1 MPAYQTSP
9 FVQRVSLLP
18 GVPAYSF
25 GSFNDRTPPSRFS
38 IQSVAIASNVATL
51 AVTLLEGLIPI
62 VGALISVQGT
72 QTPTSG
78 GAPNFNVVG
87 VALTGVSINS
97 TTGVGT
103 LTFALTSSNI
113 STTNDSGQATVPQ
126 PEIGDA
132 ITTAAKGQQ
141 FAVQSN
147 PGLSQE
153 GKNPTWEIHFPSAP
167 ASFSAQLEGAMLDV
181 DSQYEI
187 VGAAQTTAGT
197 YANNSPLNFRF
208 FRINI
213 TALSGGTNPTV
224 VSKIMV

>member
-1 MPAYQTSP
+1 MPPYQTSP
-9 FVQRVSLLP
+9 FQQRVALLP
-18 GVPAYSF
+18 GYPAYSF

-38 IQSVAIASNVATL
+38 IQSVAISGNVATL

-62 VGALISVQGT
+62 IGALISVQGT

-78 GAPNFNVVG
+78 GAPNFNVIG
-87 VALTGVSINS
+87 AALTGVTINT

-103 LTFALTSSNI
+103 LTFALTSNNL
-113 STTNDSGQATVPQ
+113 STTNDSGMASVPQ

-132 ITTAAKGQQ
+132 IAAPAKGQQ

-147 PGLSQE
+147 FGLSQE

-167 ASFSAQLEGAMLDV
+167 VSFSAQLEGAMVDV
-181 DSQYEI
+181 DSQYEL
-187 VGAAQTTAGT
+187 VGSAETAAGT
-197 YANNSPLNFRF
+197 YAQNSPLNFRF

-213 TALSGGTNPTV
+213 TAISGGTNPTV